1 MRIEFLGTGGATT
14 TPRPGCQCRVCV
26 EAREKGVPYGRT
38 GPAVFVH
45 GPDVLIDTP
54 EEIKDQLNRA
64 GINHVQA
71 GLYSHW
77 HPDHTM
83 GRRVWETMN
92 FDSRNW
98 PPHGDTTDIYL
109 PQQVSADF
117 EVWLGLEEHFE
128 FMSRQG
134 YTRVHTIPDGDSI
147 EIKGV
152 KITPFRLAADY
163 VYAFLFEENGLRVLI
178 APDELVGWVP
188 PDFTHSVD
196 LAILPMGVVEHD
208 PLTGKRK
215 IPAEHPI
222 LKMEATFAQ
231 TLEMVRQIGARR
243 TILAHIEEMDSYGYD
258 DLILVQE
265 ALKQDGFAI
274 EFAYDTMTV
283 DVG

>member
-1 MRIEFLGTGGATT
+1 MRIEFLGSGGATT

-26 EAREKGVPYGRT
+26 EARERGVPYSRT

-64 GINHVQA
+64 GIDRIRA

-92 FDSRNW
+92 FDGRNW
-98 PPHGDTTDIYL
+98 PPSGNTTDIYL
-109 PQQVSADF
+109 PQQVAADF
-117 EVWLGLEEHFE
+117 DVWLGLKEHFE
-128 FMSRQG
+128 FMSKQG
-134 YTRVHTIPDGDSI
+134 YTRVHTIPDGGSI
-147 EIKGV
+147 EIEGV
-152 KITPFRLAADY
+152 RITPFRLAADY
-163 VYAFLFEENGLRVLI
+163 VYAFIFEENGWRVLI
-178 APDELVGWVP
+178 APDELVGWEP
-188 PDFTHSVD
+188 PEFTHGVD
-196 LAILPMGVVEHD
+196 LAILPMGVVEHH
-208 PLTGKRK
+208 PLSGKRK
-215 IPAEHPI
+215 IPVGHPI

-231 TLEMVRQIGARR
+231 TLEMVRQINAGR
-243 TILAHIEEMDSYGYD
+243 TILTHIEEMDDCSHD
-258 DLILVQE
+258 DLRDVE
-265 ALKQDGFAI
+265 AALEQAGSPV